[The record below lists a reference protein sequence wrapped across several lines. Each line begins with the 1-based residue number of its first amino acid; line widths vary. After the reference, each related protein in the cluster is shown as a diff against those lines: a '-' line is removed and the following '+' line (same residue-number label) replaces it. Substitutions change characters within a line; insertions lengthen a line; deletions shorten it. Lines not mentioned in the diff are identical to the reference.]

1 MDLKKTS
8 ANFYFKAIALALAL
22 LMICPIATPV
32 AAEAINMLAE
42 MTANTFSVSS
52 PDESLEITLSNSENG
67 LSYTVTRDGETI
79 IEPSAIGINTNEET
93 FASDFKFESQT
104 EVKMIDETYT
114 KYSGSYAEGH
124 NYCNERSVT
133 FSKGEY
139 LYTVI
144 LRAYNDGIAFRSE
157 IAYADGEEGTLT
169 VTDEKSSFVFPAGT
183 TVQAQEIT
191 SLGGNYSY
199 ETASYA
205 AYDIA
210 NTTGKYL
217 AFAALCQVGDTY
229 VLVNEADLYGDS
241 FYGSCFYGAGNNTLE
256 LNPAPVAASS
266 LTVAMDPEFTT
277 PWRYAIIG
285 DLKTLVESDL
295 TENLNPAPA
304 EGSDFSWVEPGVTA
318 WTWMTSFKAG
328 QRNEQ
333 WLKKYIDLAAE
344 MGWKYIILDEG
355 WQPDSTVSG
364 KVYDGYFDYFD
375 DMVAYADSVGVGFVV
390 WVKYVDLDT
399 AEEREIL
406 SEWADKGIKGIKA
419 DFFDSEAVD
428 KIDCLEAIYK
438 KCAEEKLLVNIH
450 GGNKPTGER
459 RTWPN
464 VINRESI
471 HGQEWNEML
480 SANTTIWSYTRG
492 IIGPAD
498 VTPYIYPEKIGS
510 SGTGTFTTTTA
521 HQIALNV
528 IVESGMPCMASSAE
542 DYQNSDFI
550 SFFKNLPARWDDL
563 KFLEGNV
570 KDYTVLARKSASNWF
585 VAGVSVNAKDVTVS
599 LDFLDENTEYV
610 ATVYADETKTD
621 VVISNYT
628 VTSGDDLSVSM
639 INNGGF
645 VIMIR
650 PADET
655 ILPEEISFDSDI
667 IYLEKGKTAKLNTT
681 PSNADVSDM
690 LVELGNEGTV
700 HVNKNTGVITALKS
714 GVTTVK
720 ITCPITGAS
729 ATAEIRVTEEASE
742 DGNTVYDILYGEKTT
757 VLASKILGDGN
768 VSDLDYVSVDPTI
781 ATVDENGT
789 VTAVSVGVT
798 TVIATN
804 PVTGEQEEITVRV
817 YTGNGNVAS
826 TPWSVVNG
834 TSKPPVISAVTPN
847 KAEIPIAT
855 GDLYASLPLKNL
867 LLIDAPDGDFT
878 ISVKVEGGLSANYE
892 SIGLVAFSDYSNMVV
907 MERRYHSY
915 LGNNIFGLSTYTTK
929 HNEYCTSDATPSA
942 IAYLKMEK
950 KGNVFTGYYSYDG
963 NTWTAI
969 STTITSAAVAGSKN
983 LKIGLVARSGGN
995 ASTKTAVF
1003 YDFKINENIVPFVN
1017 TTNDS
1022 IWEVINPEAN
1032 SRPIVSESNTNL
1044 VEIKIPTGDIY
1055 SGRPPQNVL
1064 AIDAPE
1070 GDFELT
1076 VEVSGGLSAN
1086 YESIGLIAYH
1096 DNSNMVTVE
1105 RRYHGYLGG
1114 NLFGLSTHNG
1124 SYTELKVADA
1134 NKDAKA
1140 YLKLVKAGTVFT
1152 GFYSYDGIS
1161 WTQITGSIDSPTVA
1175 NSDSLK
1181 IGLVARSGSGNSTNT
1196 AVYQNFCLNGKKLN
1210 FIETHTES
1218 IWEIENPTVTDPV
1231 IYSKNPNSIE
1241 IAIPMGNIDG
1251 GGNTLKNLFLIDAPK
1266 GDFELT
1272 VKVSGG
1278 LNGNFESIGL
1288 IAFESHGSVVTV
1300 ERRYHPYFT
1309 GKNVF
1314 GMANYNGKYNEPYVS
1329 DSKINENAYLKMIKV
1344 GNDFTGYY
1352 RYESDTDWTKIG
1364 AITSESVATYSDL
1377 RIGIVARAGD
1387 TASKNTGVYEN
1398 FTLDGETIPF
1408 YHSRIVHI
1416 ATDKVINAQVGGAV
1430 ALPETAKGYTATG
1443 QTVEL
1448 PISWDISNVN
1458 TQKEGKYTAVGSAG
1472 GIDVEVE
1479 VNVSC
1484 DHNYNTQGTCE
1495 NCGDPCATIIG
1506 ANVAL
1511 GESININYYVDLD
1524 PAKADAKMR
1533 FTFNGKEYYADAVK
1547 TDEEGVY
1554 TFTFKNIAPQCMGDN
1569 IKAELIVDGNVFAT
1583 KEEYS
1588 VLANVT
1594 SENVMNDD
1602 TKQLIYDLLAYGAAA
1617 QQYAQYKTD
1626 SLVNAGY
1633 EELATPYKTI
1643 ENSDR
1648 VIGEP
1653 KIEGAEFYAVGVYH
1667 ANTNKIYAKI
1677 KLIDSQKLDSIS
1689 IKINNVD
1696 AEIEAYDEANGIYIV
1711 YTEEIK
1717 VTEFDKVFTFVLSD
1731 GAAEQTVQY
1740 SVNAYCAIKQNAENT
1755 NTAALARAMYA
1766 YGMSAEALVNG

>member
-1 MDLKKTS
+1 MNLKKASTKI
-8 ANFYFKAIALALAL
+8 YFKAVALALAVF
-22 LMICPIATPV
+22 MICPIATP
-32 AAEAINMLAE
+32 AFAEAIEALDE
-42 MTANTFSVSS
+42 ANTYSVSS
-52 PDESLEITLSNSENG
+52 PDGGLEIALSNSENG
-67 LSYTVTRDGETI
+67 LSYTVTRNGETV
-79 IEPSAIGINTNEET
+79 IEPSAIGVNTNEEAFT
-93 FASDFKFESQT
+93 GGFTFESQT
-104 EVKMIDETYT
+104 EVKLIDETYT

-133 FSKGEY
+133 FSKGDY

-157 IAYADGEEGTLT
+157 ISRTDGTEGTLT

-183 TVQAQEIT
+183 TVQAQEIS
-191 SLGGNYSY
+191 SLSSNYSY

-205 AYDIA
+205 SYDIGS
-210 NTTGKYL
+210 TTGKYL

-256 LNPAPVAASS
+256 LNPAPHAADSI
-266 LTVAMDPEFTT
+266 TVTMDPEFTT

-304 EGSDFSWVEPGVTA
+304 EDSDFSWVEPGVTA

-355 WQPDSTVSG
+355 WQPDSNVSG

-399 AEEREIL
+399 AAEREIL

-428 KIDCLEAIYK
+428 KIDCLEAIYN

-492 IIGPAD
+492 VIGPAD
-498 VTPYIYPEKIGS
+498 VTPYIYPAKLGS
-510 SGTGTFTTTTA
+510 SGSGTFTTTTA

-528 IVESGMPCMASSAE
+528 LVESGMPCMASSAE
-542 DYQNSDFI
+542 DYLNSDLI
-550 SFFKNLPARWDDL
+550 SFFKNLPAKWDDL

-585 VAGVSVNAKDVTVS
+585 VAGVSTGAKDVTVS
-599 LDFLDENTEYV
+599 FDFLDENTEYV
-610 ATVYADETKTD
+610 ATVYADKTKKE
-621 VVISNYT
+621 VKISNHT
-628 VTSGDDLSVSM
+628 VTSGDSLPISM

-645 VIMIR
+645 VIMLR
-650 PADET
+650 PASST

-667 IYLEKGKTAKLNTT
+667 IYLEKGKTTKLNTT
-681 PSNADVSDM
+681 PANADISDM
-690 LVELGNEGTV
+690 IAEVSNGGAI
-700 HVNKNTGVITALKS
+700 HVNKSTGVITALKS

-729 ATAEIRVTEEASE
+729 ATAEIRVSEELGE

-757 VLASKILGDGN
+757 VLASKILGDSS
-768 VSDLDYVSVDPTI
+768 VSDLDYVSVDSSI

-789 VTAVSVGVT
+789 VTAVSIGVT

-804 PVTGEQEEITVRV
+804 PTTNEEEQITIRV
-817 YTGNGNVAS
+817 YTGDSSVAS
-826 TPWSVVNG
+826 TPWTVVNG
-834 TSKPPVISAVTPN
+834 TAKPPVISAITPN

-867 LLIDAPDGDFT
+867 LLIDAPGGDFT
-878 ISVKVEGGLSANYE
+878 ISVKVEGGLNANYE
-892 SIGLVAFSDYSNMVV
+892 SIGLVAFADYGNMVV

-929 HNEYCTSDATPSA
+929 HNEYCTKETGSTTAP
-942 IAYLKMEK
+942 AYLKMEK
-950 KGNVFTGYYSYDG
+950 RGNVFTGYYSYDG
-963 NTWTAI
+963 TSWTAI
-969 STTITSAAVAGSKN
+969 STTITSAAVAGAAD

-1003 YDFKINENIVPFVN
+1003 YDFKLNNNTVPFVN
-1017 TTNDS
+1017 TTNKS
-1022 IWEVINPEAN
+1022 IWEVVNPATN
-1032 SRPIVSESNTNL
+1032 SRPIVSESDPYH
-1044 VEIKIPTGDIY
+1044 VEMKIPTGDIY
-1055 SGRPPQNVL
+1055 SGRPIQNLL
-1064 AIDAPE
+1064 AVDAPE
-1070 GDFELT
+1070 GDFEMT
-1076 VEVSGGLSAN
+1076 VKVSGGLSAN

-1105 RRYHGYLGG
+1105 RRYHSGLGG

-1124 SYTELKVADA
+1124 SYTELKVSDTDKTAD
-1134 NKDAKA
+1134 A
-1140 YLKLVKAGTVFT
+1140 YLKLVKTGTVFT
-1152 GFYSYDGIS
+1152 GFYSYDGTS
-1161 WTQITGSIDSPTVA
+1161 WTQITGSINSAVVA
-1175 NSDSLK
+1175 NSDNLK
-1181 IGLVARSGSGNSTNT
+1181 IGLVARSGNGASTNT
-1196 AVYQNFCLNGKKLN
+1196 AVYEDFCLNGKKLN

-1218 IWEIENPTVTDPV
+1218 IWEIVNPTTADPV
-1231 IYSKNPNSIE
+1231 VYSKNPNSIE
-1241 IAIPMGNIDG
+1241 LPIPTGNINV
-1251 GGNTLKNLFLIDAPK
+1251 GNMLKNLVLIDAPN

-1288 IAFESHGSVVTV
+1288 IAFEEMGSVVTV

-1314 GMANYNGKYNEPYVS
+1314 GLATHNGAYVEPYVA
-1329 DSKINENAYLKMIKV
+1329 DSRINENAYLKMVKN
-1344 GNDFTGYY
+1344 GNVFTGYY
-1352 RYESDTDWTKIG
+1352 RYESDTEWTKI
-1364 AITSESVATYSDL
+1364 ADITSEKVAACSDL
-1377 RIGIVARAGD
+1377 RIGLVARAGD
-1387 TASKNTGVYEN
+1387 TISKNTGVYED
-1398 FTLDGETIPF
+1398 FTLNGEVIPF
-1408 YHSRIVHI
+1408 YHSRIVHVI
-1416 ATDKVINAQVGGAV
+1416 TNKVINAQVGGAI
-1430 ALPETAKGYTATG
+1430 ALPEKVMGYTATG
-1443 QTVEL
+1443 ETVDL
-1448 PISWDISNVN
+1448 PIDWDTSNVN
-1458 TQKEGKYTAVGSAG
+1458 MEEKGEYTATGTAG
-1472 GIDVEVE
+1472 GLDVEITVI
-1479 VNVSC
+1479 VSC
-1484 DHNYNTQGTCE
+1484 EHSYDSQGVCE
-1495 NCGDPCATIIG
+1495 KCGDSCAIITG

-1511 GESININYYVDLD
+1511 GESININYYVELD
-1524 PAKADAKMR
+1524 PDHDDAKMR
-1533 FTFNGKEYYADAVK
+1533 FTFNGETYFADAVA
-1547 TDEEGVY
+1547 TEENGIY
-1554 TFTFKNIAPQCMGDN
+1554 IFTFKNIAPQCMGDN
-1569 IKAELIVDGNVFAT
+1569 IKAELIVDGFIFAT
-1583 KEEYS
+1583 KAEYS

-1594 SENVMNDD
+1594 SGDVMNDD

-1617 QQYAQYKTD
+1617 QKYAGYKTD
-1626 SLVNAGY
+1626 ALVNVGY
-1633 EELATPYKTI
+1633 EDLATVV
-1643 ENSDR
+1643 ESVDNSDR
-1648 VIGEP
+1648 YVSAP
-1653 KIEGAEFYAVGVYH
+1653 LSNARFTAMGVYFS
-1667 ANTNKIYAKI
+1667 NTNKIYAKI
-1677 KLIDSQKLDSIS
+1677 SADDIS
-1689 IKINNVD
+1689 GVIAKINGKEAVIEQYVD
-1696 AEIEAYDEANGIYIV
+1696 GSYIV
-1711 YTEEIK
+1711 YSEEIK
-1717 VTEFDKVFTFVLSD
+1717 VSDFDKVYTFTIETAS
-1731 GAAEQTVQY
+1731 GTQTLNY
-1740 SVNAYCAIKQNAENT
+1740 SVNAWCAVKYDSESERGTAEL
-1755 NTAALARAMYA
+1755 AKALYA
-1766 YGMSAEALVNG
+1766 YGVSAEEYNFNS

>member
-1 MDLKKTS
+1 MKLKKTS
-8 ANFYFKAIALALAL
+8 AKLYFKAIALALAVF
-22 LMICPIATPV
+22 MICPIAMPV
-32 AAEAINMLAE
+32 AAEAIDALAE
-42 MTANTFSVSS
+42 ANDFSVSS
-52 PDESLEITLSNSENG
+52 PDGRIEITLSNSEKG
-67 LSYTVTRDGETI
+67 LSYTVTKGGTTI

-93 FASDFKFESQT
+93 FSSGFEFVSKT
-104 EVKMIDETYT
+104 EVELIDETYT

-124 NYCNERSVT
+124 NYCNERSFT

-157 IAYADGEEGTLT
+157 ISRADGEEGALT
-169 VTDEKSSFVFPAGT
+169 ITDEKSSFVFSAGT
-183 TVQAQEIT
+183 KVQAQEIT
-191 SLGGNYSY
+191 SLSGNYSY
-199 ETASYA
+199 ETSSYA
-205 AYDIA
+205 SYDIA

-217 AFAALCQVGDTY
+217 AFATLCQVGDTY

-241 FYGSCFYGAGNNTLE
+241 FYGSCFYGAGNNALE
-256 LNPAPVAASS
+256 LHPAPKAADSVVV
-266 LTVAMDPEFTT
+266 TMDPEFTT

-285 DLKTLVESDL
+285 DLETLVESDM

-304 EGSDFSWVEPGVTA
+304 EGSDFSWVEPGATA

-399 AEEREIL
+399 AAEREIL

-428 KIDCLEAIYK
+428 KIDCLEAIYN

-492 IIGPAD
+492 IIGPSD
-498 VTPYIYPEKIGS
+498 VTPYIYPAKIGS
-510 SGTGTFTTTTA
+510 SGSGTFTTTTA

-528 IVESGMPCMASSAE
+528 LVESGMPCMASSAE
-542 DYQNSDFI
+542 DYLNSDFI
-550 SFFKNLPARWDDL
+550 SFFKNLPAKWDNL
-563 KFLEGNV
+563 EFLEGNV
-570 KDYTVLARKSASNWF
+570 KDYTVLARKSESNWF

-599 LDFLDENTEYV
+599 FDFLDKDTEYV
-610 ATVYADETKTD
+610 ATVYADKTKTD
-621 VVISNYT
+621 VAISNYT
-628 VTSGDDLSVSM
+628 VTSEDELPISM
-639 INNGGF
+639 ITNGGF
-645 VIMIR
+645 VVMLR
-650 PADET
+650 PAADT
-655 ILPEEISFDSDI
+655 ILPEEISFDSNV
-667 IYLEKGKTAKLNTT
+667 IYLEKGKTAKINIT
-681 PSNADVSDM
+681 PANADISDM
-690 LVELGNEGTV
+690 LVELSNVGTV

-729 ATAEIRVTEEASE
+729 AEAEIRVAEEVSE
-742 DGNTVYDILYGEKTT
+742 EGNSVYDLVYGEKTT
-757 VLASKILGDGN
+757 VLASKILGDGKL
-768 VSDLDYVSVDPTI
+768 SDLDYVAVDPTI
-781 ATVDENGT
+781 ATVDEKGT

-804 PVTGEQEEITVRV
+804 PVTGEKEEITVRV
-817 YTGNGNVAS
+817 YTPQNTVAS
-826 TPWSVVNG
+826 TQWEVVNG
-834 TSKPPVISAVTPN
+834 TSTPPVISAVTPN
-847 KAEIPIAT
+847 KVEIPIAT

-867 LLIDAPDGDFT
+867 FLIDAPTGDFT
-878 ISVKVEGGLSANYE
+878 ISVKVEGGLNANYE
-892 SIGLVAFSDYSNMVV
+892 SIGLVAFADYGNMVV

-929 HNEYCTSDATPSA
+929 HNEYCTKETGSTTAP
-942 IAYLKMEK
+942 AYLKMEK
-950 KGNVFTGYYSYDG
+950 KGNVFTGYFSYDG
-963 NTWTAI
+963 STWTAI
-969 STTITSAAVAGSKN
+969 STTITSAAVAGSAN

-995 ASTKTAVF
+995 ASSKTAVF
-1003 YDFKINENIVPFVN
+1003 YDFNLNGSVVPFVN
-1017 TTNDS
+1017 TTNYS
-1022 IWEVINPEAN
+1022 IWKVINPASDN
-1032 SRPIVSESNTNL
+1032 RPIASESNTNL

-1070 GDFELT
+1070 GDFEMT
-1076 VEVSGGLSAN
+1076 VKVNGGLSAN
-1086 YESIGLIAYH
+1086 FESIGLIAYH

-1114 NLFGLSTHNG
+1114 NLFGLSNHNG

-1134 NKDAKA
+1134 NKTADA
-1140 YLKLVKAGTVFT
+1140 YLKLVKKGTVFT
-1152 GFYSYDGIS
+1152 GFYSYDGVS
-1161 WTQITGSIDSPTVA
+1161 WTQITGSINSSVIA
-1175 NSDSLK
+1175 NSDQLK
-1181 IGLVARSGSGNSTNT
+1181 IGIIARSGDGKSTKT
-1196 AVYQNFCLNGKKLN
+1196 AVFKDFCLNGTKLN
-1210 FIETHTES
+1210 FIEKHSES
-1218 IWEIENPTVTDPV
+1218 IWEINNPSTSNAIIHTNDP
-1231 IYSKNPNSIE
+1231 NRIE
-1241 IAIPMGNIDG
+1241 LSIPMGNINV
-1251 GGNTLKNLFLIDAPK
+1251 GNPLRNLFLINAPD
-1266 GDFELT
+1266 GDFETT

-1288 IAFESHGSVVTV
+1288 IAFDSMGSVVTV
-1300 ERRYHPYFT
+1300 ERRYHPYFSP
-1309 GKNVF
+1309 KNVF
-1314 GMANYNGKYNEPYVS
+1314 GLATYNGSYVEPYVA
-1329 DSKINENAYLKMIKV
+1329 DSRTTENVYLKMVKT
-1344 GNDFTGYY
+1344 GNVFTGYY
-1352 RYESDTDWTKIG
+1352 KYESDTEWTKI
-1364 AITSESVATYSDL
+1364 AEITSEKVATSSNL

-1387 TASKNTGVYEN
+1387 TVSKNTGVYEN

-1408 YHSRIVHI
+1408 FHSRIVQI
-1416 ATDKVINAQVGGAV
+1416 TTAKVVNAQIGGAI

-1443 QTVEL
+1443 QTIEL
-1448 PISWDISNVN
+1448 PISWDTSNVN
-1458 TQKEGKYTAVGSAG
+1458 MQKKGRYTAIGSAG
-1472 GIDVEVE
+1472 GIDFEVE

-1484 DHNYNTQGTCE
+1484 DHNYDTGGTCD
-1495 NCGDPCATIIG
+1495 NCGDKCATIIG

-1511 GESININYYVDLD
+1511 GESININYYVNLD
-1524 PAKADAKMR
+1524 PDYEDAKMR
-1533 FTFNGKEYYADAVK
+1533 FTFNGNEYYVDAVK
-1547 TDEEGVY
+1547 TDDEGVY

-1569 IKAELIVDGNVFAT
+1569 IKAELVVDGNVFAT

-1594 SENVMNDD
+1594 SEKVMNDAN
-1602 TKQLIYDLLAYGAAA
+1602 KQLIYDLLAYGAAA

-1626 SLVNAGY
+1626 SLVNEGY
-1633 EELATPYKTI
+1633 EALATTVDSI
-1643 ENSDR
+1643 TNSDR
-1648 VIGEP
+1648 THTAPLLDG
-1653 KIEGAEFYAVGVYH
+1653 KIIAAGVYF
-1667 ANTNKIYAKI
+1667 ANTNKIYV
-1677 KLIDSQKLDSIS
+1677 KLDLDDIANATVT
-1689 IKINNVD
+1689 INGKAADITVY
-1696 AEIEAYDEANGIYIV
+1696 ASTGEYIAYSED
-1711 YTEEIK
+1711 IK
-1717 VTEFDKVFTFVLSD
+1717 VANFDEGYSIVLTTAS
-1731 GAAEQTVQY
+1731 GTQTLTY
-1740 SVNAYCAIKQNAENT
+1740 SVNAWCAVKYNAEKVE
-1755 NTAALARAMYA
+1755 TAELAKALYA
-1766 YGMSAEALVNG
+1766 YGQSAEDYLAKLG